1 MFPDGLLTPRLQ
13 LRPIAPRDARPI
25 FHGYAQDREVT
36 RFLTWRPHTTLSQ
49 TEAYVADCMAA
60 TSSRTYVLVE
70 RASERVIGAFAVRR
84 TNGHAFD
91 VGYVLERPSWGRG
104 LMTEALTEVTRW
116 ALSQKGIWRL
126 WTVCDVENVGS
137 SRVMEKAGLSR
148 EGVLRRWIIHPN
160 TSDEPRDCLVMAK
173 VLSDGRKY

>member
-25 FHGYAQDREVT
+25 FDGYAQDREVT

-60 TSSRTYVLVE
+60 TSSRTYVLAE
-70 RASERVIGAFAVRR
+70 RSSERVIGALAVRR
-84 TNGHAFD
+84 TNRHAFD
-91 VGYVLERPSWGRG
+91 VGYVLERPSWGQG

-116 ALSQKGIWRL
+116 ALEPKGHLAPLDR
-126 WTVCDVENVGS
+126 
-137 SRVMEKAGLSR
+137 
-148 EGVLRRWIIHPN
+148 LRRR
-160 TSDEPRDCLVMAK
+160 EPRLVAR
-173 VLSDGRKY
+173 DGEGRAFPRRRAAPLDHPPQHER